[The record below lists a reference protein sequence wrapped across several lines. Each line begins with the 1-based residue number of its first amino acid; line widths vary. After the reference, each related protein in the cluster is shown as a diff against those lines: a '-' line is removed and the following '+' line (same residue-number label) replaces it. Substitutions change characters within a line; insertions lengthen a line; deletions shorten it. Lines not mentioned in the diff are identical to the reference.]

1 MKATPPATITPTDT
15 EIINVLIEDAN
26 GDSQVSI
33 LGGDNLGYELWKVTT
48 ATPTDN
54 YATGTLLTTL
64 ATNAL
69 PYRFIGISGYDIV
82 GRDTSSGVRRRSSM
96 LKGSYEQAFYVGNQI
111 QLATDAPQLLST
123 IDKLD
128 ELTLKVDTNLDVKVS
143 TRLADADYID
153 PATPQT
159 VWEYTTRTLTSAGA
173 AGATLAE
180 IEGSLIL
187 AKEATS
193 QAIKTK
199 TDKMEFNAQ
208 NHIAANVHQLQAG
221 AITSIQNGLSLET
234 TSQDIKTKVLT
245 LNNYDDATTQTK
257 LDALQTDVDV
267 IESTMYAVQSN
278 LSDKPSLVDI
288 ENSAILAKETSVQD
302 VKTKVD
308 TLTNYDDATAQS
320 KLDAIKAKTDT
331 LVNTDLTGITADL
344 TIINNGIKKASLLIP
359 HTDNL

>member
-1 MKATPPATITPTDT
+1 
-15 EIINVLIEDAN
+15 
-26 GDSQVSI
+26 
-33 LGGDNLGYELWKVTT
+33 
-48 ATPTDN
+48 
-54 YATGTLLTTL
+54 
-64 ATNAL
+64 
-69 PYRFIGISGYDIV
+69 
-82 GRDTSSGVRRRSSM
+82 M

-180 IEGSLIL
+180 IEASTIL

-221 AITSIQNGLSLET
+221 AITSIQNGL
-234 TSQDIKTKVLT
+234 
-245 LNNYDDATTQTK
+245 ATQTS
-257 LDALQTDVDV
+257 VD
-267 IESTMYAVQSN
+267 S
-278 LSDKPSLVDI
+278 KPSLSDI
-288 ENSAILAKETSVQD
+288 ENSTILAKETSVQD

-331 LVNTDLTGITADL
+331 LENTDLTGIEQDL
-344 TIINNGIKKASLLIP
+344 TIINNGVKKASLLIP
-359 HTDNL
+359 HNENL